1 MFIFYDDEIE
11 ELSEDGFYDFM
22 TDAED
27 NGELD
32 ILDKEVV
39 YQFMLLYIQ
48 EHFDKKQMTE
58 FLNALNQNLKDKRE
72 CEIKEAFSSIRIS
85 KKSYKGTGRKNFF
98 KLCD

>member
-11 ELSEDGFYDFM
+11 ALSEDGLYDFM

-48 EHFDKKQMTE
+48 EHLDKKQMTD
-58 FLNALNQNLKDKRE
+58 FLNNLNQNLKAKRE
-72 CEIKEAFSSIRIS
+72 CEIS
-85 KKSYKGTGRKNFF
+85 KGE
-98 KLCD
+98 